1 MKTRDEKEKTWAFF
15 SSKTSSAW
23 CWSAVEDMLGVR
35 RRGAP
40 RVSLSALTRV
50 CMARVSDRTRVTVSK
65 VLEERIAQ
73 NVRMT
78 VIVRIILHNTSR
90 NIIE

>member
-1 MKTRDEKEKTWAFF
+1 M
-15 SSKTSSAW
+15 
-23 CWSAVEDMLGVR
+23 R
-35 RRGAP
+35 RREAP

-50 CMARVSDRTRVTVSK
+50 GMARVSDRTRVTVSK

>member
-35 RRGAP
+35 RRGDP
-40 RVSLSALTRV
+40 RVSLSALTCV
-50 CMARVSDRTRVTVSK
+50 CMARVWAQTCVTVIK
-65 VLEERIAQ
+65 VLEERTVH
-73 NVRMT
+73 NVRRDT
-78 VIVRIILHNTSR
+78 AARGASENE
-90 NIIE
+90 N